1 MLSRVADCLYWMSR
15 YLERAE
21 HIARVVDVQLNRV
34 LEMPVTGGQRTHPL
48 LDSLP
53 GGLISDASTGYYDR
67 ARALAFDST
76 NESSLAYC
84 IERARENAR
93 QIREQIS
100 SEMWEQLNQ
109 LFLFVRRPSS
119 LESWDA
125 EPHQFFQAVKDG
137 SHLFQGIA
145 DSTMNHSEGWEFI
158 QVGRFIERA
167 CSVAALLDAHY
178 AAFHKTIADSIE
190 ARDYFDWVYL
200 LKSCTAFEMYCK
212 VYTANVRPYSV
223 AEFLL
228 LNAEFPHS
236 VRFSIEMVQ
245 NGLSGI
251 AEATRAH
258 KSGRAH
264 RLAGRLVAALNYSQ
278 IDEIIVQGVN
288 PYLKDIQQQCAGI
301 HSAFYQTYISYPID
315 TARLRL
321 ESSQQ

>member
-1 MLSRVADCLYWMSR
+1 MSR

-21 HIARVVDVQLNRV
+21 HIARVVDVHLNRL
-34 LEMPVTGGQRTHPL
+34 LEMPITSGQQIHPL

-53 GGLISDASTGYYDR
+53 ANLPLPPQADYYDR
-67 ARALAFDST
+67 ARALTFDSG

-109 LFLFVRRPSS
+109 LFLFVREPSS

-125 EPHQFFQAVKDG
+125 EPHKFFQAVKDG

-145 DSTMNHSEGWEFI
+145 DSTMNHSEGWDFI
-158 QVGRFIERA
+158 QVGRFIERG
-167 CSVAALLDAHY
+167 CSVAALLDTHY
-178 AAFHKTIADSIE
+178 SAFHRTIGDSIDPD
-190 ARDYFDWVYL
+190 DYFDWVYL
-200 LKSCTAFEMYCK
+200 LKSCTAFEAYCK
-212 VYTANVRPYSV
+212 VYTANMRPYSV

-251 AEATRAH
+251 AEATGAH

-278 IDEIIVQGVN
+278 IDEIIVQGVHA
-288 PYLKDIQQQCAGI
+288 YLKDIQQQCAGI

-321 ESSQQ
+321 ESSDQ

>member
-1 MLSRVADCLYWMSR
+1 MLSRVADSLYWMSR

-21 HIARVVDVQLNRV
+21 HIARVVDVHLNLL
-34 LEMPVTGGQRTHPL
+34 LELPATGRRTHPL

-53 GGLISDASTGYYDR
+53 AKVSAAQDAGYYEK
-67 ARALAFDST
+67 ARALTFDSA

-93 QIREQIS
+93 QVREQIS

-119 LESWDA
+119 FESWDA
-125 EPHQFFQAVKDG
+125 EPHTFFQAVKEG

-145 DSTMNHSEGWEFI
+145 DSTMNHSEGWDFI
-158 QVGRFIERA
+158 QVGRFMERG

-178 AAFHKTIADSIE
+178 AEFHTTGSDVIDPD
-190 ARDYFDWVYL
+190 DYFDWVSL
-200 LKSCTAFEMYCK
+200 LKSCTAFEPYCK
-212 VYTANVRPYSV
+212 VYTANLRPYAV
-223 AEFLL
+223 AEFLM

-258 KSGRAH
+258 KSGRAQ
-264 RLAGRLVAALNYSQ
+264 RLAGRLVSGLNYSQ
-278 IDEIIVQGVN
+278 IDEIIAQGVN
-288 PYLKDIQQQCAGI
+288 RYLKDIQQQCAGI

-321 ESSQQ
+321 ESSEQ

>member
-1 MLSRVADCLYWMSR
+1 MSR

-21 HIARVVDVQLNRV
+21 HIARVVDVQLIRV
-34 LEMPVTGGQRTHPL
+34 LETPVTQGRQVYSL

-53 GGLISDASTGYYDR
+53 AGPSGAGAAGYYEK
-67 ARALAFDST
+67 ARTLTFDAA
-76 NESSLAYC
+76 NESSLAHC

-109 LFLFVRRPSS
+109 LFLFVRQPSS
-119 LESWDA
+119 IESWDG
-125 EPHQFFQAVKDG
+125 EPHGFYQSVKDG

-145 DSTMNHSEGWEFI
+145 DSTMNHSEGWDFI
-158 QVGRFIERA
+158 QVGRFIERG

-178 AAFHKTIADSIE
+178 GAFHKSIGDSIE
-190 ARDYFDWVYL
+190 AGDYFDWVYL
-200 LKSCTAFEMYCK
+200 LKSCTAFEAYCK
-212 VYTANVRPYSV
+212 VYTANLRPYAI
-223 AEFLL
+223 AEFLM

-264 RLAGRLVAALNYSQ
+264 RLAGRLVAALNYGQ
-278 IDEIIVQGVN
+278 IDEIIAQGVN
-288 PYLKDIQQQCAGI
+288 TYLKDIQQQCDGI

-321 ESSQQ
+321 ESTDQ

>member
-1 MLSRVADCLYWMSR
+1 MSR

-21 HIARVVDVQLNRV
+21 HIARVVDVQLIRV
-34 LEMPVTGGQRTHPL
+34 LETPVTQGRQVYSL

-53 GGLISDASTGYYDR
+53 AGPAGDGAAGCYEKARTLTFDA
-67 ARALAFDST
+67 T

-109 LFLFVRRPSS
+109 LFLFVRQPSS
-119 LESWDA
+119 IESWDA
-125 EPHQFFQAVKDG
+125 EPHGFYQSVKDG

-145 DSTMNHSEGWEFI
+145 DSTMNHSEGWDFI
-158 QVGRFIERA
+158 QVGRFIERG

-178 AAFHKTIADSIE
+178 GAFHKSIGDSIE
-190 ARDYFDWVYL
+190 AGDYFDWVYL
-200 LKSCTAFEMYCK
+200 LKSCTAFEAYCK
-212 VYTANVRPYSV
+212 VYTANLRPYAI
-223 AEFLL
+223 AEFLM

-264 RLAGRLVAALNYSQ
+264 RLAGRLVAALNYGQ
-278 IDEIIVQGVN
+278 IDEIIAQGVN
-288 PYLKDIQQQCAGI
+288 TYLKDIQQQCDGI

-321 ESSQQ
+321 ESTDQ

>member
-1 MLSRVADCLYWMSR
+1 MSR

-21 HIARVVDVQLNRV
+21 HIARVVDVHLNRL
-34 LEMPVTGGQRTHPL
+34 LEMPATSGRQQIHPL

-53 GGLISDASTGYYDR
+53 AGRPIAQEIGYYER
-67 ARALAFDST
+67 ARDLTFDSAH
-76 NESSLAYC
+76 ESSLAYC

-109 LFLFVRRPSS
+109 LFLFVKQPSS

-145 DSTMNHSEGWEFI
+145 DSTMNHSEGWDFI
-158 QVGRFIERA
+158 QVGRFIERG
-167 CSVAALLDAHY
+167 CSVAALLDGHY
-178 AAFHKTIADSIE
+178 AAFHKTIGDSIDPD
-190 ARDYFDWVYL
+190 DYFDWVYL
-200 LKSCTAFEMYCK
+200 LKSCTAFEAYCK

-228 LNAEFPHS
+228 LNAAFPHS

-245 NGLSGI
+245 NGLAGV
-251 AEATRAH
+251 ADATGVH

-278 IDEIIVQGVN
+278 IDEIIVHGVN
-288 PYLKDIQQQCAGI
+288 TYLKDIQQQCAGI

-321 ESSQQ
+321 ESRDQ

>member
-1 MLSRVADCLYWMSR
+1 MSR

-21 HIARVVDVQLNRV
+21 HIARVVDVHLNRL
-34 LEMPVTGGQRTHPL
+34 LEMPVTTGQQNHPL

-53 GGLISDASTGYYDR
+53 AGFPADGAMRYYER
-67 ARALAFDST
+67 ARALTFDT
-76 NESSLAYC
+76 ANESSLAHC

-109 LFLFVRRPSS
+109 LFLFVRQPSS
-119 LESWDA
+119 LEAWDA
-125 EPHQFFQAVKDG
+125 EPHKFFQAVKDG

-145 DSTMNHSEGWEFI
+145 DSTMNHSEGWDFI
-158 QVGRFIERA
+158 QVGRFIERG

-178 AAFHKTIADSIE
+178 AAFHKNMTDSIE
-190 ARDYFDWVYL
+190 AEDYFDWVYL
-200 LKSCTAFEMYCK
+200 LKSCTAFEAYCK
-212 VYTANVRPYSV
+212 VYTANLRPYSV

-245 NGLSGI
+245 HGLSGI
-251 AEATRAH
+251 ADATRAH
-258 KSGRAH
+258 KAGRAQ

-278 IDEIIVQGVN
+278 IDEIIAQGVSN
-288 PYLKDIQQQCAGI
+288 YLKDIQQQCAAI

-321 ESSQQ
+321 ESTDQ